1 MSGVDRFREEYGP
14 WAIVAGAGEGLGAA
28 FARAL
33 AARGLDLLLIDRRAD
48 PVAALAASLGRQHAV
63 RAEAV
68 VLDLASADVLE
79 RVADAADGKAVG
91 LLVCN
96 AAASLLGE
104 YLEHTTEEH
113 REVVAVNCLAPALLV
128 HHFGRLMRTRGRG
141 GILLMSSLSAF
152 QGSPYL
158 AHYAATKAYALVLAE
173 GLWDECR
180 PYGVDVLACCAG
192 ATLTPGY
199 LATRPRERGR
209 WEPPEMEPEAVV
221 RAALA
226 ALGRRPHVIPGRA
239 NRWAAFLMQRVLSRV
254 QAVSAMG
261 RVGRGLRASAQP
273 KGT

>member
-1 MSGVDRFREEYGP
+1 MSGVDRFREKYGP

-33 AARGLDLLLIDRRAD
+33 AARGLDLLLIDRRANL
-48 PVAALAASLGRQHAV
+48 VAALAASLGQQHAV

-79 RVADAADGKAVG
+79 RVADAADGQAVG

-104 YLEHTTEEH
+104 YLERTTEEH
-113 REVVAVNCLAPALLV
+113 REILAVNCLAPALLV
-128 HHFGRLMRTRGRG
+128 HHFGRRMRARGRG

-152 QGSPYL
+152 RAARISRTTQPRRRMPSCSPRVVGRVSPVQRRRARL
-158 AHYAATKAYALVLAE
+158 LPRRHPRRAIAT
-173 GLWDECR
+173 
-180 PYGVDVLACCAG
+180 P
-192 ATLTPGY
+192 
-199 LATRPRERGR
+199 PRERGR

-221 RAALA
+221 REALA

-254 QAVSAMG
+254 QAVRAMG